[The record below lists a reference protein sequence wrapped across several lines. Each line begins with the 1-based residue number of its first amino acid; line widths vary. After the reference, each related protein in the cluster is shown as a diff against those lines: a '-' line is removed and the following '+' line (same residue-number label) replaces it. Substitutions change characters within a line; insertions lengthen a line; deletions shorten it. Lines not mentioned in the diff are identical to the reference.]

1 MSAIPSRARR
11 VVGSPITYG
20 TWAVLVVGALVG
32 TYPVDPYVFGITTL
46 GLAWLTGAVA
56 IVAVGALAFWG
67 WEWTRTRRLLVVA
80 GVAAAVAAVAR
91 ALAILRTFSW
101 S

>member
-1 MSAIPSRARR
+1 MSAIRSRSRQILS
-11 VVGSPITYG
+11 SPITYG
-20 TWAVLVVGALVG
+20 TWAVVVVGALAG
-32 TYPVDPYVFGITTL
+32 TYPVDPYIFGFTAL
-46 GLAWLTGAVA
+46 ALAWLTGAVA
-56 IVAVGALAFWG
+56 IVAVGALALWG

-80 GVAAAVAAVAR
+80 GVAASVAAVAR